1 MLTFIILDVINL
13 IVPIDLSE
21 RNPIKEWLRDIISKS
36 SLRGDSG
43 RLPKR

>member
-36 SLRGDSG
+36 LRGDSG